1 MLLRALCRRNP
12 DSRFKQQTD
21 AAVCATG
28 VACGCAV
35 TWRTECVHHSGKTV
49 PFDLSS
55 KFFDPTAIN
64 VVLTDGFRSDMQS
77 ILDAMILGVAP
88 QADPSFAAW
97 HHSVRHCSFCEEKGK
112 LTQALQKLQLIG
124 GGPSHFFAQT
134 EARLKKRGSVKP
146 SPSVLVFGAHY
157 SLCAVVYAT
166 RGCFHFVSQVY
177 LPEHKCWVIYDDIK
191 SSKASVLNQ
200 FDANYHKG
208 DENMFLYIRN
218 DTLRGLGC
226 LVRDEIKKEDSSS
239 SGSQS
244 MGTSEREGSGSLAKA
259 RRAGL
264 ESQDEDHNSGGKR
277 KHVEPTDDVANEGK
291 PTKFKVR
298 ETGYIPSSKRI
309 TSSKSLSIFGLL
321 LPLQAPNV

>member
-1 MLLRALCRRNP
+1 MLLSALCRRKP
-12 DSRFKQQTD
+12 DSRFPRQTD

-55 KFFDPTAIN
+55 KFLDPTAIH
-64 VVLTDGFRSDMQS
+64 VVVTDGLRSDMQS
-77 ILDAMILGVAP
+77 ILDAMILDVAP

-97 HHSVRHCSFCEEKGK
+97 HHSVRHCSFCEEKGE
-112 LTQALQKLQLIG
+112 LTQALHKLQLNG

-134 EARLKKRGSVKP
+134 EARLKKRGSVEP
-146 SPSVLVFGAHY
+146 SPSVLVFGARY

-166 RGCFHFVSQVY
+166 KGCFHFVSQVY
-177 LPEHKCWVIYDDIK
+177 LPEHKCWVIYDNLK
-191 SSKASVLNQ
+191 SSKATVLNQ

-208 DENMFLYIRN
+208 DEYMFLYIRN
-218 DTLRGLGC
+218 DTLRDIGC

-244 MGTSEREGSGSLAKA
+244 MGTSERGGSGSLAEA
-259 RRAGL
+259 RLAGL
-264 ESQDEDHNSGGKR
+264 ESQDDHHNSGGKR
-277 KHVEPTDDVANEGK
+277 KHTEPSDDVANEGE
-291 PTKFKVR
+291 PTKFEVR
-298 ETGYIPSSKRI
+298 ETG
-309 TSSKSLSIFGLL
+309 
-321 LPLQAPNV
+321 